1 MKKFLLA
8 LLVPAVF
15 ATGCS
20 SGGSTFDIQVSPTK
34 ELEKVYG
41 YYPSI
46 EVDIIGASDEDAMRL
61 KPYPIE
67 KYFEKDNPVRT
78 YLNPVKF
85 KFSESDLSNKVLHS
99 SDPLFKE
106 WVDSDISYIVMIA
119 NLPYSDPEMK
129 ENDPRKYVY
138 KVPKGFFSMSPDIY
152 VKIGATGLVRTT
164 MEGARAERPE
174 APKST
179 DELPKTLDLK
189 CVSEKGKSTME
200 CKEKK
205 EPLPGGVEQ

>member
-1 MKKFLLA
+1 
-8 LLVPAVF
+8 
-15 ATGCS
+15 
-20 SGGSTFDIQVSPTK
+20 
-34 ELEKVYG
+34 
-41 YYPSI
+41 
-46 EVDIIGASDEDAMRL
+46 
-61 KPYPIE
+61 
-67 KYFEKDNPVRT
+67 
-78 YLNPVKF
+78 
-85 KFSESDLSNKVLHS
+85 
-99 SDPLFKE
+99 
-106 WVDSDISYIVMIA
+106 
-119 NLPYSDPEMK
+119 
-129 ENDPRKYVY
+129 
-138 KVPKGFFSMSPDIY
+138 MSPDIY